1 MNEPRFTKIVATI
14 GPGSRS
20 PEMLRKLITAGV
32 NVARINCSHATAET
46 IRSDM
51 ARIRRAATET
61 GRNVAVLLD
70 LQGPKIR
77 TGTIEPALDIPTG
90 EVLTVVMS
98 KDFVAEGNKV
108 GTTWPTMADDV
119 ASGERVLF
127 ADGALMGTVR
137 GVRPASEAGPAEVDI
152 EMTHGGELKS
162 RKGINLPDTDIK
174 APALTEK
181 DRADLIT
188 GVKAGADYVALS
200 FVRHAQDIA
209 DLRQALE
216 ALGRRDLPVIAKIEK
231 PQAVENLDE
240 ILARVEGLM
249 VARGD
254 LGVEIP
260 FEEVPVAQKDMISKA
275 NKAGKLVITATQML
289 DSMERNPRPTR
300 AEITDVANAIIDGT
314 DAVMLSGETA
324 TGKYPVEAVETMVRI
339 AREVESSA
347 WLPRPELSDLPA
359 DTGAERTVLEA
370 ACYAVRAHPRPLV
383 VFTESGSTAIKSSK
397 SRPPMGIYAITHKR
411 EVADKLALVWGVDAV
426 YMPAIHSTDDLISA
440 GEQALIRER
449 GVARGTEV
457 VVLAGRVPQR
467 GATNMMKVEV
477 LDGRATL

>member
-14 GPGSRS
+14 GPGIRS

-152 EMTHGGELKS
+152 EMTHGGTVAE
-162 RKGINLPDTDIK
+162 GTNLPTQTSRHL
-174 APALTEK
+174 LTEK
-181 DRADLIT
+181 DRADHHRREGGSRLR
-188 GVKAGADYVALS
+188 GPS

-209 DLRQALE
+209 DLRQ
-216 ALGRRDLPVIAKIEK
+216 P
-231 PQAVENLDE
+231 
-240 ILARVEGLM
+240 
-249 VARGD
+249 
-254 LGVEIP
+254 
-260 FEEVPVAQKDMISKA
+260 
-275 NKAGKLVITATQML
+275 
-289 DSMERNPRPTR
+289 
-300 AEITDVANAIIDGT
+300 
-314 DAVMLSGETA
+314 
-324 TGKYPVEAVETMVRI
+324 
-339 AREVESSA
+339 
-347 WLPRPELSDLPA
+347 
-359 DTGAERTVLEA
+359 
-370 ACYAVRAHPRPLV
+370 
-383 VFTESGSTAIKSSK
+383 
-397 SRPPMGIYAITHKR
+397 SRP
-411 EVADKLALVWGVDAV
+411 WAV
-426 YMPAIHSTDDLISA
+426 
-440 GEQALIRER
+440 
-449 GVARGTEV
+449 GTC
-457 VVLAGRVPQR
+457 P
-467 GATNMMKVEV
+467 
-477 LDGRATL
+477 